1 MDIPLSDCNNDE
13 TQDSPISSSFRTCR
27 SASIS
32 FPMSHHQR
40 CEEKGDILLE
50 PIYLTAP
57 IADPPPI
64 PYNKL
69 LLAQGK
75 SPIWLK
81 SSLTDI
87 LFSSAE

>member
-1 MDIPLSDCNNDE
+1 MLSV
-13 TQDSPISSSFRTCR
+13 TQVYS
-27 SASIS
+27 
-32 FPMSHHQR
+32 
-40 CEEKGDILLE
+40 LLE

-64 PYNKL
+64 PYSKL

-87 LFSSAE
+87 LYIISNPIYVR

>member
-1 MDIPLSDCNNDE
+1 MIAITTKPKTAQLAPALGPVDQHSALLALMIPE
-13 TQDSPISSSFRTCR
+13 TKEHS
-27 SASIS
+27 
-32 FPMSHHQR
+32 
-40 CEEKGDILLE
+40 LLE

-57 IADPPPI
+57 MADPPPI

-87 LFSSAE
+87 LYSSAE

>member
-1 MDIPLSDCNNDE
+1 MAMTTKPKTAQLAPALGPVDQHFPLLAKMIPE
-13 TQDSPISSSFRTCR
+13 TQEHS
-27 SASIS
+27 
-32 FPMSHHQR
+32 
-40 CEEKGDILLE
+40 LLE

-69 LLAQGK
+69 LLAHGK

-87 LFSSAE
+87 L

>member
-1 MDIPLSDCNNDE
+1 MLSV
-13 TQDSPISSSFRTCR
+13 TQVYS
-27 SASIS
+27 
-32 FPMSHHQR
+32 
-40 CEEKGDILLE
+40 LLE

-64 PYNKL
+64 PYSKL

-87 LFSSAE
+87 LYFISDQVYTFLFGGARTSKAAL